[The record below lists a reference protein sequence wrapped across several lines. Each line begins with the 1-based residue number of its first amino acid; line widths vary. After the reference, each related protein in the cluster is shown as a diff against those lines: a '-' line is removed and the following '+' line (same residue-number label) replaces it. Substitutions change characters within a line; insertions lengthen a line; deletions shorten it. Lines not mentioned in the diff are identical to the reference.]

1 MNVSYPEE
9 RRMANQ
15 ENICAYSGCNKRI
28 TNPKYFLCTEHHE
41 ARKDGLIDQCPK
53 CGRFK
58 DAEYKQCLDC
68 FHKRPVKRWTPPT
81 DFPQPVPQLKAK
93 NLEHSKTW
101 EKGDR
106 GIERFYAYILKL
118 DGPKIFYVGNTR
130 ELRERLSE
138 HLDGTT
144 ASTKGLNP
152 RLQYFEILPSREEAE
167 KREAELK
174 SLVES
179 NEREIRRMII
189 RFQDLIGEV
198 KYE

>member
-1 MNVSYPEE
+1 M
-9 RRMANQ
+9 
-15 ENICAYSGCNKRI
+15 
-28 TNPKYFLCTEHHE
+28 
-41 ARKDGLIDQCPK
+41 
-53 CGRFK
+53 
-58 DAEYKQCLDC
+58 
-68 FHKRPVKRWTPPT
+68 